1 MSTAAMTT
9 KGQITVPADVRAD
22 LRLRAGDRV
31 SFEKADDGTYRI
43 RPVKGDIMRLA
54 GVLKYDGPPVS
65 VEEMNEAVG
74 QAAVE
79 RFRRATAR

>member
-31 SFEKADDGTYRI
+31 NFEKAEDGTYRI
-43 RPVKGDIMRLA
+43 SPVRGDIMRLA
-54 GVLKYDGPPVS
+54 GSLKYDGPPVS
-65 VEEMNEAVG
+65 IEDLNEAIG
-74 QAAVE
+74 AAIVE
-79 RFRRATAR
+79 RYRLATTR